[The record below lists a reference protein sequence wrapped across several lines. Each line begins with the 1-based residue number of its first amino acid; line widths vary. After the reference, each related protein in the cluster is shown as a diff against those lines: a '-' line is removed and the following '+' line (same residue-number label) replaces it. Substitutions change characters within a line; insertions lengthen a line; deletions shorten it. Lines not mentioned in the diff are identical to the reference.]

1 MSSENE
7 KIIKAAGVVGSATM
21 LSRILGFVRDVLI
34 ASIFGA
40 SLSADAFF
48 VAFRIPN
55 LFRRFTGEGSLTASF
70 IPVFTEF
77 LSTHSKKDARRLV
90 GSAFIVF
97 ALLLALLTIL
107 GIIFS
112 PFLVELISPGFGET
126 SGKLDLTIK
135 LTRFMFPYLF
145 FVSLVALCMGIL
157 NSLKHFAAP
166 ALAPVLLNISIIST
180 ILFLSGYLEEP
191 VFALAIGVILG
202 GILQL
207 LFQIPFLRAYEML
220 PIFNTSL
227 LSPPL
232 KKIGM
237 LMIPSII
244 GLSVHQLNILVTTR
258 FASNLADGSVS
269 YLYYADRLVELPLGV
284 FGISLA
290 TAILPSL
297 SEYAF
302 KGEKDKLK
310 ETLSYSLRLVLF
322 ISIPSMIGLIILR
335 EPIISVLFQRGEF
348 THADTL
354 GTAHAL
360 LYYSFGVAAFSA
372 VRILASVFF
381 SLKDTLTP
389 VKVAGVSVFVN
400 LIFCL
405 ILIGPLR
412 HGGLALATSLASIL
426 NVVLLFAILRKRL
439 GSILEKGFA
448 LSVLKISIASV
459 IMGILVYYI
468 SSFGDWA
475 EGTFLVKLSLLFFS
489 LVVGSV
495 TFFFFTY
502 ILKCQELRA
511 IKDLLRRR

>member
-1 MSSENE
+1 MSSENK
-7 KIIKAAGVVGSATM
+7 KILKAAGVVGSATM
-21 LSRILGFVRDVLI
+21 LSRILGFIRDVII
-34 ASIFGA
+34 AGIFGA

-55 LFRRFTGEGSLTASF
+55 LFRRLAGEGSLTVAF
-70 IPVFTEF
+70 VPVFTEF
-77 LSTHSKKDARRLV
+77 LSTHAKEDSRKLV
-90 GSAFIVF
+90 GSAFILF
-97 ALLLALLTIL
+97 ALFLAFITIL

-126 SGKLDLTIK
+126 SGKLDLTIS

-145 FVSLVALCMGIL
+145 LVSLVALCMGIL

-180 ILFLSGYLEEP
+180 ALFLSGYLEEP

-207 LFQIPFLRAYEML
+207 LFQIPFLRAYEIF
-220 PIFNTSL
+220 PIFNPSL
-227 LSPPL
+227 LPPPL
-232 KKIGM
+232 RKVCM
-237 LMIPSII
+237 LMIPSTL
-244 GLSVHQLNILVTTR
+244 GLSVHQLNVFVTTR
-258 FASNLADGSVS
+258 FASSLAEGSVS

-302 KGEKDKLK
+302 KGEQDKLK

-322 ISIPSMIGLIILR
+322 ISFPAMVGLMILR

-360 LYYSFGVAAFSA
+360 LYYAIGVAAFSA
-372 VRILASVFF
+372 VRILASVFYSF
-381 SLKDTLTP
+381 KDTLTP
-389 VKVAGVSVFVN
+389 VKIAAVSVFAN

-405 ILIGPLR
+405 IFMGPLK

-426 NVVLLFAILRKRL
+426 NVSLLFLTLRKRV
-439 GSILEKGFA
+439 GPFLEEGFSV
-448 LSVLKISIASV
+448 SVLKMAIASV
-459 IMGILVYYI
+459 IMGVSVYFV
-468 SSFGDWA
+468 SCFGDWTESTFSA
-475 EGTFLVKLSLLFFS
+475 KTFLLFVC
-489 LVVGSV
+489 LAVGFV
-495 TFFFFTY
+495 TFFFSTY

-511 IKDLLRRR
+511 INDLLRRR